1 MQHGSAIVA
10 AVAARIVLVIAAV
23 VVGACLAFSLRAV
36 RLETEAGR
44 SLPPSPTAADIAH
57 SEDLLRRAEKHNP
70 DIRPLAGRALLL
82 SALGRPEEAEPLFRE
97 VLRREPDHLR
107 AASRLYQDLRETDP
121 EAAER
126 VRRHILE
133 LAPPVEER

>member
-1 MQHGSAIVA
+1 MQRASAIVA

-23 VVGACLAFSLRAV
+23 VVAACLALSLRAV

-44 SLPPSPTAADIAH
+44 SLPAAPTAADIAH
-57 SEDLLRRAEKHNP
+57 SERLLRRAERHNP

-82 SALGRPEEAEPLFRE
+82 SALGRPEEAAPLFRE

-107 AASRLYQDLRETDP
+107 AASRLYQDLRATDP
-121 EAAER
+121 EEAER
-126 VRRHILE
+126 LRLHILE

>member
-1 MQHGSAIVA
+1 MAGGLCDSRR
-10 AVAARIVLVIAAV
+10 VAARIVLVLAAV

-44 SLPPSPTAADIAH
+44 SLPPNPTAADIQR
-57 SEDLLRRAEKHNP
+57 SERLLERAERHNP

-82 SALGRPEEAEPLFRE
+82 SALGRPEEAAPLFRE

-107 AASRLYQDLRETDP
+107 AASRLHHDLRETDP
-121 EAAER
+121 EEAER
-126 VRRHILE
+126 LRRRILE
-133 LAPPVEER
+133 IAPPVREG